1 MIQNQIIFWANNT
14 SGIVDFNRVHRW
26 RLNTYDYYT
35 GAAYGIET
43 DVHVATEINI
53 PYTNNTHLAS
63 SNYAND
69 TVAWNVEFNNP
80 ILTGVAPMSAY
91 HYNITFYTDAG
102 LVLTRTNDTHTFAV
116 SQGQLSSIWVEE
128 YEYWF
133 DWQNLATKYYS
144 RHKLKLR
151 AAIATRI

>member
-1 MIQNQIIFWANNT
+1 MLDGAECPPEFWFTNCQSSPYNPFDPSDDLIQNQIIFWANNT
-14 SGIVDFNRVHRW
+14 SGIVDLDRVHRW

-102 LVLTRTNDTHTFAV
+102 LVLTRN
-116 SQGQLSSIWVEE
+116 
-128 YEYWF
+128 
-133 DWQNLATKYYS
+133 K
-144 RHKLKLR
+144 
-151 AAIATRI
+151 